1 MLMMS
6 PRVVKFGAVVI
17 ERVVAVAVDRAAAKS
32 AVEWGDGGP
41 HVVFADVPEQR
52 VTVTVRQVLTR
63 EDAADL
69 TPGTSGMLVF
79 FTGPTGAE
87 GGRRKISGTAVLM
100 GAESD
105 VRGGE
110 GVDASAGRT
119 LRFVMVSADGSAD
132 PITVSDAGAEV

>member
-1 MLMMS
+1 MLMLS
-6 PRVVKFGAVVI
+6 PRVVKFGAVVV
-17 ERVVAVAVDRAAAKS
+17 ERVVAVAFDRAAAKS
-32 AVEWGDGGP
+32 VVEWGDGGP

-69 TPGTSGMLVF
+69 VPGTSGTLVVYA
-79 FTGPTGAE
+79 GPTGAE

-100 GAESD
+100 ASESD

-110 GVDASAGRT
+110 GVEVSAGRT
-119 LRFVMVSADGSAD
+119 LRFVMVSADGAAD